1 MIKRGFVDFA
11 CERNRVSV
19 FTLWCIRERER
30 ERERGRRDLEIND
43 EDINRTQVE
52 VV

>member
-30 ERERGRRDLEIND
+30 ERERDVHIMRK
-43 EDINRTQVE
+43 
-52 VV
+52 

>member
-30 ERERGRRDLEIND
+30 ERERRGGGAFSPLVRSNS
-43 EDINRTQVE
+43 
-52 VV
+52 